1 MKFTADILQQILI
14 IIENNLIFKVQE
26 INKPGSYDI
35 SCSVNV
41 EDIINSIGTKSSDDI
56 RYCLA
61 VLYRI
66 GYIGISNGVIDK
78 ITAEGYKFMCEL
90 LHGINFKY

>member
-1 MKFTADILQQILI
+1 MKFTADILKQILL
-14 IIENNLIFKVQE
+14 IIENNLKFNVQE
-26 INKPGSYDI
+26 IDKPGSYDI
-35 SCSVNV
+35 SCSVKA
-41 EDIINSIGTKSSDDI
+41 EDIINSIGTKSANDI

-61 VLYRI
+61 ILYRI

-90 LHGINFKY
+90 LHGVNFKY